1 MRLRPELEVGRL
13 PAPMPAAQV
22 TRPAAGDGGVVVG
35 AFVHHAVADGNSVWQ
50 SIVRAKALD
59 LDHGGDDDTCYFL
72 VPVDCRTTA
81 RATSGTALPVL
92 SYAKA
97 TARDLAEPDDGVAH
111 AAAAIRGAARETL
124 ANPLRGAE
132 RWTEAYAGMPRERF
146 TPTGSSNSSR
156 RTRWTWVGAPRAW
169 LSWCRR
175 SAGTWSCF
183 CGCHA
188 SVASL

>member
-1 MRLRPELEVGRL
+1 VRLRPELEVGRL

-97 TARDLAEPDDGVAH
+97 TARDLAEPNDGVAH

-124 ANPLRGAE
+124 ANPLLGAE
-132 RWTEAYAGMPRERF
+132 RWAEAYAGCPAR
-146 TPTGSSNSSR
+146 GSR
-156 RTRWTWVGAPRAW
+156 RRGRPTVRGVRDGHGLGRPEP
-169 LSWCRR
+169 
-175 SAGTWSCF
+175 G
-183 CGCHA
+183 
-188 SVASL
+188 